1 MCNSLY
7 MKINKP
13 TTKTL
18 QFFYFFAWFFS
29 VPPDLLADN
38 KKTDFTQPPR
48 TEAV

>member
-1 MCNSLY
+1 MCNSFH
-7 MKINKP
+7 MKISKP
-13 TTKTL
+13 TIKNPSV
-18 QFFYFFAWFFS
+18 FFLGLFFS